1 MEKYPSLV
9 EGTGLENRE
18 VGQPARGFESLFLRH
33 LIYIYI
39 AGWSSSV
46 ARRAHNPKVVGSNPT
61 PATKQVT
68 LKFFLSVF
76 LIHYVIERRAISYN
90 YFERR
95 QKEE

>member
-1 MEKYPSLV
+1 MTEAEKLCIMILV
-9 EGTGLENRE
+9 VRTTAL
-18 VGQPARGFESLFLRH
+18 H
-33 LIYIYI
+33 I
-39 AGWSSSV
+39 AGWSSLA

-76 LIHYVIERRAISYN
+76 LIHYVIDRRAISYN